1 MYQRKK
7 NRGMFRGRLLFQAV
21 LLFLPLILVFALVA
35 QTASAKT
42 YVITDGQRVFTYTTS
57 ETNPETVLGLA
68 GLELT
73 DRDTYTTEAAAAG
86 TAITVRRA
94 QTVTV
99 DYRGEIT
106 TVHTWG
112 ETVGSLL
119 TTLNI
124 FPESGDTLSHAM
136 TGETYDGM
144 YLSIRQVVTRKETY
158 TAAVAHKTTRSSTPS
173 LPAGAEVIVS
183 EGRNGELLCTAEVT
197 YVNGREVSRIM
208 LEQTVLHSAVEEV
221 IAVGTGAG
229 AVMEAAATG
238 PDSMPVICDG
248 YLLLPTGEML
258 TYTHTAQVRAT
269 AYTHTDAG
277 CDLVTATGSTVHIG
291 TVAVDPRYIPYGTR
305 MFIVAN
311 DGSYVYGI
319 SEAED
324 CGGAIK
330 GDRVDLYFPTYD
342 ACMEFGWRSC
352 TIYFL
357 G

>member
-7 NRGMFRGRLLFQAV
+7 NRSVRVRRFLLRAA
-21 LLFLPLILVFALVA
+21 LLCLPLCLVFALLA

-42 YVITDGQRVFTYTTS
+42 YVITDGERIFTYTTR
-57 ETNPETVLGLA
+57 ETNPEDVLGEA

-73 DRDTYTTEAAAAG
+73 DKDTYTTDSAADG
-86 TAITVRRA
+86 TTITIRRA

-99 DYRGEIT
+99 DCRGEVT
-106 TVHTWG
+106 AVHTYG

-119 TTLNI
+119 ATLNI
-124 FPESGDTLSHAM
+124 LLEPEDAISHSLNE
-136 TGETYDGM
+136 ETFDGM
-144 YLSIRQVVTRKETY
+144 RLCIRQVLTRNEVY
-158 TAAVAHKTTRSSTPS
+158 TASIPHKSSICYDAS
-173 LPAGAEVIVS
+173 APAGMEEVLT
-183 EGRNGELLCTAEVT
+183 EGRDGEMLCTAEVT
-197 YVNGREVSRIM
+197 YINGQEASRQILSRTVTRE
-208 LEQTVLHSAVEEV
+208 AVEEV
-221 IAVGTGAG
+221 ICIGTGAAR
-229 AVMEAAATG
+229 AVEADASDPNALPIIGEDYIILATG
-238 PDSMPVICDG
+238 EV
-248 YLLLPTGEML
+248 L
-258 TYTHTAQVRAT
+258 TYTGTAQVRAT

-277 CDLVTATGSTVHIG
+277 CDLITATGSTVHIG

-342 ACMEFGWRSC
+342 ECMEFGWRNC

>member
-1 MYQRKK
+1 MYLRKHTRK
-7 NRGMFRGRLLFQAV
+7 FHFLRYAALC
-21 LLFLPLILVFALVA
+21 LPLLLVFALLA

-42 YVITDGQRVFTYTTS
+42 YVISDGELVFTYTTMAS
-57 ETNPETVLGLA
+57 DPETILDLA

-73 DRDTYTTEAAAAG
+73 EQDTYTTEAGENG

-94 QTVTV
+94 QTITV
-99 DYRGEIT
+99 DCRGEIT
-106 TVHTWG
+106 VVHTFG

-124 FPESGDTLSHAM
+124 IPEPEDTLSHEL
-136 TGETYDGM
+136 TEPTRDGM
-144 YLSIRQVVTRKETY
+144 EITITRILTRLETY
-158 TAAVAHKTTRSSTPS
+158 TTAIIHEISRCTTPS
-173 LPAGAEVIVS
+173 IPAGRESVLM
-183 EGRNGELLCTAEVT
+183 EGRDGEMLCTAEVT
-197 YVNGREVSRIM
+197 YVNGREVSRQI
-208 LEQTVLHSAVEEV
+208 LDQTVLETAVEEV
-221 IAVGTGAG
+221 IAVGTGDAE
-229 AVMEAAATG
+229 VMEAASSNPNALPIIG
-238 PDSMPVICDG
+238 EDYII
-248 YLLLPTGEML
+248 LPTGEVL
-258 TYTHTAQVRAT
+258 TYTGTAQVRAT

-277 CDLVTATGSTVHIG
+277 CDLITATGSTVHIG

-330 GDRVDLYFPTYD
+330 GDRVDLYFPTYEE
-342 ACMEFGWRSC
+342 CMQFGWRKC

>member
-1 MYQRKK
+1 MYERKK
-7 NRGMFRGRLLFQAV
+7 NRSGFHRSIFFRSLL
-21 LLFLPLILVFALVA
+21 LCLPLILVFVLLA

-42 YVITDGQRVFTYTTS
+42 YVISDGDLVFTYTTK
-57 ETNPETVLGLA
+57 ETNPEEVLDLA

-73 DRDTYTTEAAAAG
+73 DNDTYTTEADG
-86 TAITVRRA
+86 TTITVRRA

-99 DYRGEIT
+99 DCRGEVI
-106 TVHTWG
+106 TVHTFG

-119 TTLNI
+119 ATLNI
-124 FPESGDTLSHAM
+124 VLEPEDTITHDLNEQTH
-136 TGETYDGM
+136 DGM
-144 YLSIRQVVTRKETY
+144 SICIRQVITRTETY
-158 TAAVAHKTTRSSTPS
+158 TTAIPHETNRYRNAS
-173 LPAGAEVIVS
+173 LPTGTEQVLT
-183 EGRNGELLCTAEVT
+183 EGRDGEMLCTADVT
-197 YVNGREVSRIM
+197 YVNGQEVSRM
-208 LEQTVLHSAVEEV
+208 VLEQTVIQSAVEEV
-221 IAVGTGAG
+221 IAVGTGDAE
-229 AVMEAAATG
+229 AMEAVSTDPNALPIIG
-238 PDSMPVICDG
+238 DDYII
-248 YLLLPTGEML
+248 LPTGEVL
-258 TYTHTAQVRAT
+258 TYTGTAQVRAT

-277 CDLVTATGSTVHIG
+277 CDLITATGSTVHIG

-330 GDRVDLYFPTYD
+330 GDRVDLYFPTYEQ
-342 ACMEFGWRSC
+342 CMEFGWRTC